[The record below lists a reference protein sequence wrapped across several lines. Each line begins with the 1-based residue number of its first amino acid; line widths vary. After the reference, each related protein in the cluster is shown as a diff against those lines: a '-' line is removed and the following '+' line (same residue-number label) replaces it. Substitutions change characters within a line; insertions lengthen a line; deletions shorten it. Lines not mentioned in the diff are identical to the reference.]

1 MLSSA
6 APPSAP
12 RAPAAPSPLQTA
24 VGQMP
29 VSAQD
34 ASAATTGPTEYRSK
48 APPLEAHKTGQ
59 LEKEEQSGLRARH
72 KAAEEADRRVWA
84 TDAQLLDAKQ
94 KTDFY
99 RTKMQEIV
107 SGDGRGGGGA
117 ERGAEEAVT
126 SDRVHVVRTVS
137 LFATSRVR
145 AASVGGRNECC
156 AMSIL
161 IILCSF
167 GSVSRKGNVEVGK
180 KEGGETV
187 TT

>member
-1 MLSSA
+1 
-6 APPSAP
+6 
-12 RAPAAPSPLQTA
+12 
-24 VGQMP
+24 MP

-107 SGDGRGGGGA
+107 SGDGRGGEGRGGRGGGGGRLGYKWGAVWECGSQVLFKTKCDNRLNEIA
-117 ERGAEEAVT
+117 ERADAEQREVKFPPPFRPIAPPI
-126 SDRVHVVRTVS
+126 SLRCCGVRQ
-137 LFATSRVR
+137 
-145 AASVGGRNECC
+145 
-156 AMSIL
+156 
-161 IILCSF
+161 
-167 GSVSRKGNVEVGK
+167 
-180 KEGGETV
+180 
-187 TT
+187 